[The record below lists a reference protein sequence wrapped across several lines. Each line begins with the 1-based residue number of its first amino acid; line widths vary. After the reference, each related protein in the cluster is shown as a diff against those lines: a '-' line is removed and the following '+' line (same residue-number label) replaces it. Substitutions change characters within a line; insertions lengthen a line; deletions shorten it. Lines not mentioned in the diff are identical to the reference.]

1 MENETHKM
9 KEWKN
14 RVKNKVK
21 TKNLNVFANIFHEIN
36 E

>member
-14 RVKNKVK
+14 RVK